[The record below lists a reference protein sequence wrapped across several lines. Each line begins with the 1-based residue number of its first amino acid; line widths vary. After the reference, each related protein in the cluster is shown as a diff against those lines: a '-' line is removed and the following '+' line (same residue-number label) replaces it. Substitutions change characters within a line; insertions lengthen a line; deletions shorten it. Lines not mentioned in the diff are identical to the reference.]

1 MIHSV
6 IHAPKIN
13 VHHVLII
20 MCYLPSHNLVKNA
33 QIPVI
38 FVIRISCVINAL
50 NSTLFPMDSVWIALI
65 TAIHAKMLA
74 HVNSVFLD
82 ILLIIM
88 VFVLPVLIVVNIV
101 RAVIHVKFVCQDF
114 FWINKAI
121 NANNAK
127 CLALNAQDLVLT
139 VRSAH

>member
-33 QIPVI
+33 QIPAI
-38 FVIRISCVINAL
+38 FVIRISCVINVL
-50 NSTLFPMDSVWIALI
+50 NSTLFPMDSVWIVLI

>member
-38 FVIRISCVINAL
+38 FVIRISCVINVL
-50 NSTLFPMDSVWIALI
+50 NSTLFPMDSVWIVLI

-114 FWINKAI
+114 FWINKAT